1 MKKSELNDYADG
13 RIRKITSIPYN
24 KRRDAQL
31 ECNGGQPA
39 GCQSERRTFMVST
52 RGVAVI
58 NPAAQILNSQ
68 PPGCH

>member
-1 MKKSELNDYADG
+1 
-13 RIRKITSIPYN
+13 
-24 KRRDAQL
+24 
-31 ECNGGQPA
+31 
-39 GCQSERRTFMVST
+39 MVST